1 MAGVRHCLSEKVNS
15 IERIRR
21 FAKRA
26 RQYLLAYHAIDSG
39 QVSAEVQQECSKYGP
54 VALEK
59 LLREFRTH
67 RCVMDFDFK
76 FVMNPDQKRRSI
88 SVCVAFVCFL
98 RQNENVEYYDLRGAT
113 SCTQNMHPAICVRL
127 VAQYYR
133 TSTWYKYEYCRTG
146 L

>member
-1 MAGVRHCLSEKVNS
+1 MLNKRNKGKENLMAGVRHCLSEKVIS

-67 RCVMDFDFK
+67 RCAMDFDFK
-76 FVMNPDQKRRSI
+76 FVMNPD
-88 SVCVAFVCFL
+88 
-98 RQNENVEYYDLRGAT
+98 
-113 SCTQNMHPAICVRL
+113 
-127 VAQYYR
+127 
-133 TSTWYKYEYCRTG
+133 
-146 L
+146 